1 MVYTHNCYRS
11 CYKFDFLCTAL
22 CTYWLG
28 VGLIAVNLLPFPG
41 LAFLSLTPDQLKGD
55 FLNAT
60 SFELLLLPLRS
71 WLVSNTS
78 RTFLILFN
86 YFVLKPTR
94 ETQIYSHINISSI
107 SEGFLVCSLRKCA
120 LTVFLNNVAL
130 SPPSR
135 DITTVQKIQLNKTN
149 NNLALSSQQR
159 SNGSSLVVALVYLVE
174 RVLGIKSI
182 NNFSISSTMPKRKII
197 RHVSLIEQL
206 SKETFKKIHWFLI
219 KSYAF
224 RRYVSIK
231 NFVWTSGVSNTLL
244 LCSVFKQPSR
254 SLPCF

>member
-11 CYKFDFLCTAL
+11 CYKFDFLCTAP

-71 WLVSNTS
+71 WLVSNTT

-130 SPPSR
+130 SLPSR

-206 SKETFKKIHWFLI
+206 SKETFKKYTDF
-219 KSYAF
+219 
-224 RRYVSIK
+224 
-231 NFVWTSGVSNTLL
+231 
-244 LCSVFKQPSR
+244 
-254 SLPCF
+254 

>member
-120 LTVFLNNVAL
+120 LTVFLNDFTF

-206 SKETFKKIHWFLI
+206 SKETFKKYTDF
-219 KSYAF
+219 
-224 RRYVSIK
+224 
-231 NFVWTSGVSNTLL
+231 
-244 LCSVFKQPSR
+244 
-254 SLPCF
+254 

>member
-11 CYKFDFLCTAL
+11 WYKFDFLCTAL

-41 LAFLSLTPDQLKGD
+41 LAFLSLIPDQLKGD

-120 LTVFLNNVAL
+120 LTVFLNDVAL

-159 SNGSSLVVALVYLVE
+159 SNGPSLVATTKEGRPVTSATLVYLVE

-182 NNFSISSTMPKRKII
+182 NNVSISSTMPKRKII

-206 SKETFKKIHWFLI
+206 SKETFKKYTDF
-219 KSYAF
+219 
-224 RRYVSIK
+224 
-231 NFVWTSGVSNTLL
+231 
-244 LCSVFKQPSR
+244 
-254 SLPCF
+254 